1 MTRWPMHRRFPAHLL
16 ILVKL
21 YAAVLVP
28 FTLFRTILFLTE
40 LDRIG
45 PEVTTSLILQAF
57 LMGARFD
64 LVIAGYLFALPFLLI
79 TVFSMI
85 GPVPRQLIKAI
96 RVFLVLGFALA
107 FLVCAV
113 DIPYFNQ
120 FFARFSITAF
130 EWMESPVFVVKM
142 IVQEPRYWL
151 AIVPFLAVLW
161 GFNKALGRIMKEP
174 FPART
179 GPLLSNALVSL
190 VALGLVF
197 LGIRGRADEKSPIR
211 VGTAYFS
218 DHAFLN
224 QLGLNP
230 NFTLIRSW
238 LDSKDEAYRTVR
250 LMDDEEAVALAQ
262 GDLGIAHADPAHPLA
277 RQVRF
282 DAPETKHNVVVVI
295 MESMSAAKMARH
307 GNTKGL
313 VPFLDSLSHQGVYFE
328 NAYSAG
334 IHTFNGVFSTIFSF
348 PALFR
353 QHPMKE
359 SSMLR
364 YHGLFSALREHDYST
379 AYFTTHDG
387 QFDNAEGFMRAN
399 ACERVI
405 TKADYPAADVKTTLG
420 VPDDR
425 MFAYALPILDEMAN
439 ARKPFVAAFMTA
451 SDHGPY
457 YVPEYFVPHSTD
469 IKDQVTEYADYS
481 LRFLIAEC
489 MKRPWFANTLFVFVA
504 DHGAAIDGT
513 YDMSLDYN
521 HTPLLFFA
529 PHIMGE
535 SRTDTSIA
543 GQIDAFPT
551 IMGILRA
558 PFENRTLGIDLFREK
573 RPYIYFNADDKYGV
587 LDGGHF
593 LVVREEGSRS
603 LYAYREKSAVDRS
616 AELPDA
622 VERMDSYA
630 RAHMQAAQYVIRTNK
645 Q

>member
-1 MTRWPMHRRFPAHLL
+1 MHRHLPAHLL
-16 ILVKL
+16 LFLKL
-21 YAAVLVP
+21 YVAVLLP
-28 FTLFRTILFLTE
+28 FTLFRAILFLTE

-45 PEVTTSLILQAF
+45 PEVTTDLILQAF
-57 LMGARFD
+57 VMGVRFD
-64 LVIAGYLFALPFLLI
+64 LVIAGYLFALPFLVL
-79 TVFSMI
+79 TVFSVI
-85 GPVPRQLIKAI
+85 GRVPRQLIKAI
-96 RVFLVLGFALA
+96 RVLLVLGFALA

-130 EWMESPVFVVKM
+130 EWMESPLFVVKM
-142 IVQEPRYWL
+142 IAQEPRYWL
-151 AIVPFLAVLW
+151 AIIPFLAVLW
-161 GFNKALGRIMKEP
+161 GFNKALGRILMEP
-174 FPART
+174 FPVRT

-197 LGIRGRADEKSPIR
+197 LGIRGRVDEKSPIR

-238 LDSKDEAYRTVR
+238 LDSKDEANRTVR
-250 LMDDEEAVALAQ
+250 LMDDAEALARVQ
-262 GDLGIAHADPAHPLA
+262 NDLGIRQADPAHPLA
-277 RQVRF
+277 RSVRF
-282 DAPETKHNVVVVI
+282 DAPEAMHNVVVVI
-295 MESMSAAKMARH
+295 MESMSAAKMTRH
-307 GNTKGL
+307 GNTKNL
-313 VPFLDSLSHQGVYFE
+313 TPFLDSLSYQGLYFK

-359 SSMLR
+359 SSMLT
-364 YHGLFSALREHDYST
+364 YHGLFSALRERDYST

-387 QFDNAEGFMRAN
+387 QFDNVEGFMRAN

-425 MFAYALPILDEMAN
+425 MFAYAIPILDEMAN
-439 ARKPFVAAFMTA
+439 SEKPFVAAFMTA

-457 YVPEYFVPHSTD
+457 YVPDYFTPHSTD

-481 LRFLIAEC
+481 LRCLITES
-489 MKRPWFANTLFVFVA
+489 MKHPWFTNTLFVLVA

-521 HTPLLFFA
+521 HTPLLFYA
-529 PHIMGE
+529 PKIMGE
-535 SRTDTSIA
+535 SRTDSSIA

-558 PFENRTLGIDLFREK
+558 PFENRTLGIDLLREK

-587 LDGGHF
+587 LDGEHF
-593 LVVREEGSRS
+593 LIVRDEGTRS
-603 LYAYREKSAVDRS
+603 LYAYREKSTVDRS
-616 AELPDA
+616 SDLPEV
-622 VERMDSYA
+622 VERMDGYA
-630 RAHMQAAQYVIRTNK
+630 RSHMQAAQYVIRTNK